1 MIVRKGNLPQKSSDI
16 DATVCWM
23 SEDPL
28 DLGKTYQLQHTTR
41 LLRAL
46 VSRLNYRIDVDTMH
60 REEAA
65 TLVLN
70 EIGRIQLTT
79 TQPLF
84 YDRYALNRITGSFI
98 LIDPVTNNTVAA
110 GMIRG
115 ATREVNDLRDVS
127 SDAQEMRRRRQAQV
141 AWEAGAVSLVE
152 RETRNGHHAA
162 VVWFTGLSGSGKSTI
177 AKQLERRLF
186 ERGVSTLN
194 LEGDNMRHGLNGDLG
209 FSPEDRAEHIRRVAE
224 VALLGFAHA
233 NVVLC
238 SCISP
243 YSRDRDYA
251 RSIVP
256 DGRFF
261 EVYTKCDLQVL
272 KRRDPNGLYAKA
284 LSGEIKHFT
293 GISAPYEEPSNAELV
308 VETDMDT
315 VELIV
320 DRLLTLLERAG
331 IIPAQ

>member
-1 MIVRKGNLPQKSSDI
+1 
-16 DATVCWM
+16 
-23 SEDPL
+23 
-28 DLGKTYQLQHTTR
+28 
-41 LLRAL
+41 
-46 VSRLNYRIDVDTMH
+46 
-60 REEAA
+60 
-65 TLVLN
+65 
-70 EIGRIQLTT
+70 
-79 TQPLF
+79 
-84 YDRYALNRITGSFI
+84 
-98 LIDPVTNNTVAA
+98 
-110 GMIRG
+110 
-115 ATREVNDLRDVS
+115 
-127 SDAQEMRRRRQAQV
+127 
-141 AWEAGAVSLVE
+141 
-152 RETRNGHHAA
+152 
-162 VVWFTGLSGSGKSTI
+162 
-177 AKQLERRLF
+177 
-186 ERGVSTLN
+186 
-194 LEGDNMRHGLNGDLG
+194 MRHGLSGDLG
-209 FSPEDRAEHIRRVAE
+209 FSPEDRAENIRRVAE